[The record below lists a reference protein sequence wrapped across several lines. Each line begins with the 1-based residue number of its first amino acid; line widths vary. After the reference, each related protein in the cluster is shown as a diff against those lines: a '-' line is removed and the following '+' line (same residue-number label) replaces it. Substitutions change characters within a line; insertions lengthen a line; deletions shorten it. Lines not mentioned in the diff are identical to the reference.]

1 MPSTNQSIVI
11 NAGIPQIWSRLND
24 FHDMSW
30 APNVIK
36 QLEKVGDVP
45 GTEVGA
51 KRVLNDVF
59 HETLIECNENNYHLR
74 YSIDEGPSPVS
85 DKEVDNYIGTVQL
98 TQVSGGEGVKVDWN
112 SSWEADDERAVEF
125 CHNIYVALL
134 RELKSAAEST

>member
-1 MPSTNQSIVI
+1 M
-11 NAGIPQIWSRLND
+11 
-24 FHDMSW
+24 
-30 APNVIK
+30 IK

-59 HETLIECNENNYHLR
+59 HETLIECNKNNYQLR

-98 TQVSGGEGVKVDWN
+98 TQVSGGEGIKVDWDW
-112 SSWEADDERAVEF
+112 SWEADDKGRLNFVITSIRIRHYCA
-125 CHNIYVALL
+125 N
-134 RELKSAAEST
+134 